1 MLRIIP
7 LTLIL
12 VAPVYADVFSCVQA
26 DGQTILQSRPCKKD
40 VRRLTRRPTTPRP
53 EDMEFTNSKGQQ
65 CRFVPPSYVKLV
77 CKEGIEEAHE
87 KK

>member
-7 LTLIL
+7 LTLML
-12 VAPVYADVFSCVQA
+12 VAPAYADVFSCVQA
-26 DGQTILQSRPCKKD
+26 DGRTVLQSRPCKED

-65 CRFVPPSYVKLV
+65 CRFVPPSYVKLM
-77 CKEGIEEAHE
+77 CKERTEQPHVE
-87 KK
+87 K